1 MMNISPQRGLP
12 EIGPKSRRKE
22 RCSETIST
30 VITISSIYRRCDSRV
45 YVHDLILDNLQM
57 IGGNPSSDHL
67 RTIGDN
73 LILDNL
79 QMIGG
84 NPSSTSD
91 DLRIIGDNLFSDDH
105 TSSLPRCHNY

>member
-45 YVHDLILDNLQM
+45 YVHDQVRTPPISTIFSATALKFPSTALIVPHHPTGPLLWR
-57 IGGNPSSDHL
+57 GGLGAVAAACS
-67 RTIGDN
+67 R
-73 LILDNL
+73 
-79 QMIGG
+79 GG
-84 NPSSTSD
+84 GFVGR
-91 DLRIIGDNLFSDDH
+91 LGWL
-105 TSSLPRCHNY
+105 

>member
-45 YVHDLILDNLQM
+45 YVHDQVRTPPKKVLNNMAALSVSV
-57 IGGNPSSDHL
+57 GGL
-67 RTIGDN
+67 WRT
-73 LILDNL
+73 
-79 QMIGG
+79 
-84 NPSSTSD
+84 SVH
-91 DLRIIGDNLFSDDH
+91 R
-105 TSSLPRCHNY
+105 RHNVGAAEAADS